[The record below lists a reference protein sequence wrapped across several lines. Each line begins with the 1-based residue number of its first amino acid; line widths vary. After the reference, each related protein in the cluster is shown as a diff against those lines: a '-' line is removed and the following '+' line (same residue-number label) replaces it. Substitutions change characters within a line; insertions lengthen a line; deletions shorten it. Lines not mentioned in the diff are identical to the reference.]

1 LVLTVLARLN
11 GRLVVDDL
19 EEGVMQTVATHVA
32 NLVAQLERIGLRRDL
47 VLKGL
52 ERGVR
57 EMRENT
63 RRETN

>member
-1 LVLTVLARLN
+1 M
-11 GRLVVDDL
+11 VDDL
-19 EEGVMQTVATHVA
+19 LLQTVATHVA

-57 EMRENT
+57 EMREST
-63 RRETN
+63 TRETNWRVITS

>member
-1 LVLTVLARLN
+1 
-11 GRLVVDDL
+11 VVDDL

>member
-1 LVLTVLARLN
+1 MRKMEPM
-11 GRLVVDDL
+11 VDDL
-19 EEGVMQTVATHVA
+19 EEGVLQTVATHVA

-57 EMRENT
+57 ELREST
-63 RRETN
+63 ARETN